1 MTPEDDRFLMTKNQL
16 IARITG
22 LLGGRTSEEIFFQ
35 DVSTGASN
43 DIEEATRLARLMVTE
58 FGMSEL
64 GPIQYE
70 KNTGSVFLGRDYANT
85 QKNFS
90 TQVAYEIDKA
100 VRQIIDEA
108 HKNAEKVLLQH
119 KDQVI
124 LVANRLLEKETI
136 TAEEIEF
143 LCKNGYLPEDTSH
156 LGSVNVEMEAKPSIE
171 ANASS
176 DKKEEPAEQKP
187 EESSDKK
194 EESTENKPEEPSN
207 DNLKAR

>member
-1 MTPEDDRFLMTKNQL
+1 MTPEDDRFLMTKNEL
-16 IARITG
+16 IAQITG

-108 HKNAEKVLLQH
+108 HKNAEKVLLQY

-156 LGSVNVEMEAKPSIE
+156 LGSVKVETKVKPAIE
-171 ANASS
+171 AETPS
-176 DKKEEPAEQKP
+176 DKKEEPA

-194 EESTENKPEEPSN
+194 EESTEKKSEKPS
-207 DNLKAR
+207 DDKAETK

>member
-1 MTPEDDRFLMTKNQL
+1 M
-16 IARITG
+16 
-22 LLGGRTSEEIFFQ
+22 
-35 DVSTGASN
+35 
-43 DIEEATRLARLMVTE
+43 
-58 FGMSEL
+58 
-64 GPIQYE
+64 
-70 KNTGSVFLGRDYANT
+70 
-85 QKNFS
+85 
-90 TQVAYEIDKA
+90 AYEIDKA

-143 LCKNGYLPEDTSH
+143 LCKNGYLPQDTSH
-156 LGSVNVEMEAKPSIE
+156 LGSVKVEMETKPSIE

-194 EESTENKPEEPSN
+194 EESSENKPEEPSN